1 LAGCVSNGEHVA
13 QRSYIYSIYI
23 YIYINLEVFMEH
35 TFSLDS
41 IYWELAHF
49 SALTPDSKANN
60 ITSKSLQTSS
70 GNNEIYTN
78 SQPQCFFK
86 IPQEK

>member
-1 LAGCVSNGEHVA
+1 
-13 QRSYIYSIYI
+13 
-23 YIYINLEVFMEH
+23 MEH

-86 IPQEK
+86 IPQEKWSNFVKCEPKIQNDSKR